1 MQAENDRVSLKIIET
16 TDMHGNFFPYNFITR
31 TPWGGSVARVTAFV
45 DSVRNTS
52 GEENTVLL
60 DAGDILQGQP
70 TVYYY
75 NFIDTD
81 SKHIASR
88 IYDFLKYDAATIGNH
103 DVETGHKVYDR
114 WIAETSVPVLGANII
129 ETSTGKPYLQPY
141 KIINKNGVRIAVL
154 GLITPAIP
162 AWLPENLWSG
172 LQFEDMEECA
182 GKWIKIIKEQE
193 KPDLIIGLFHS
204 GNDYSRQTGN
214 YHENASL
221 QIAKT
226 VPGFDIVFSGHDHRI
241 FNKVVSNS
249 DGDSV
254 VVLKPANNA
263 NAVAMVEVTLSR
275 DENGVRQ
282 KESVNGKIYPI
293 DNISPSTRY
302 MEEFSESY
310 NTIDDFVS
318 RQIGTATG
326 DFCSKDAFFGPSSFI
341 DLIHSLQLDI
351 TGADISF
358 AAPLSQDAV
367 IKSGP
372 VRVSDMFNLYKYENL
387 LYTMRM
393 SGQEIKDYL
402 EESYSIWIDDPKSGH
417 LLLFSTDNHS
427 FKNPSYN
434 FDSAAGIIYTVDI
447 TKPKGERVKI
457 ISLSDGKP
465 FDFDKDYSVAV
476 NSYRGN
482 GGGDLMTTGAQIP
495 HSELPSRIISSTNQD
510 LRFYML
516 KEIQKKGVLTPRT
529 LNNWKFIPE
538 DIAKPLIEK
547 DKAILFKDK

>member
-1 MQAENDRVSLKIIET
+1 ENDKVSLKIIET
-16 TDMHGNFFPYNFITR
+16 TDVHGNFFPYNFITR

-129 ETSTGKPYLQPY
+129 KTSTGKPYLQPY

-241 FNKVVSNS
+241 FNKVVANS

-254 VVLKPANNA
+254 VVLNPANNA

-275 DENGVRQ
+275 DKNGVRQ

-367 IKSGP
+367 IQSGP

-402 EESYSIWIDDPKSGH
+402 EESYSIWIDDPESGH

-482 GGGDLMTTGAQIP
+482 GGGDLMTKGAKIP
-495 HSELPSRIISSTNQD
+495 HCELPSRIISSTDQD
-510 LRFYML
+510 LRYYML
-516 KEIQKKGVLTPRT
+516 NEIRKKGVLAPDTI
-529 LNNWKFIPE
+529 NNWKFIPE

-547 DKAILFKDK
+547 DKAILFKNK

>member
-241 FNKVVSNS
+241 FNKVVANS

-254 VVLKPANNA
+254 VVLNPANNA

-393 SGQEIKDYL
+393 SGEEIKDYL

-482 GGGDLMTTGAQIP
+482 GGGDLMTTGAHIP

>member
-241 FNKVVSNS
+241 FNKVVANS

-254 VVLKPANNA
+254 VVLNPANNA

-275 DENGVRQ
+275 DNNGVRQ

-495 HSELPSRIISSTNQD
+495 HSELPSRIISSTDQD